1 MDNQADIGD
10 GSRQPSRT
18 RGRNDRAGRG
28 NLSGQPGIDDS
39 RRQSTTRKSAG
50 TNRDRAG
57 STTCCQHQVL
67 SAMRQCVS
75 LKGIL
80 PFHSAFRIRQSWHA
94 RPTTQSMPMLRIAG
108 AELLNIVYEQ
118 EPHHARVAVYH
129 CQDGGSVA
137 VSKSG
142 RFPRRISSFVCAGN
156 RQHGPKQDD
165 EGRKAA
171 SEIGENIVAASV
183 EP

>member
-1 MDNQADIGD
+1 M
-10 GSRQPSRT
+10 
-18 RGRNDRAGRG
+18 
-28 NLSGQPGIDDS
+28 L
-39 RRQSTTRKSAG
+39 
-50 TNRDRAG
+50 
-57 STTCCQHQVL
+57 
-67 SAMRQCVS
+67 QCVS

-94 RPTTQSMPMLRIAG
+94 CPTTQSMPMLRIAG

-137 VSKSG
+137 VSKSS

-171 SEIGENIVAASV
+171 SQIGGNPSCRVGRALQRISGRLRWWICQKSTPTAGTKLRDCCRQGLGSRWAGHTLCVRA
-183 EP
+183 

>member
-1 MDNQADIGD
+1 MKWAIKLIWETVP
-10 GSRQPSRT
+10 GSPVEHEV
-18 RGRNDRAGRG
+18 GMIERAEEISPAS
-28 NLSGQPGIDDS
+28 LIDDS

-80 PFHSAFRIRQSWHA
+80 PFHSAFHIRQSWHA

-118 EPHHARVAVYH
+118 EPHHARVAV
-129 CQDGGSVA
+129 
-137 VSKSG
+137 
-142 RFPRRISSFVCAGN
+142 
-156 RQHGPKQDD
+156 
-165 EGRKAA
+165 
-171 SEIGENIVAASV
+171 
-183 EP
+183 